1 MTYRPAK
8 NYPLDLYYLMDLTWT
23 MRDDRDMLE
32 RMANKIAHKIYSL
45 TQNYRIGFGSFAD
58 KTVMPFALMADKYQR
73 NPCAPEQ
80 AECGPGYGF
89 RHRLNF
95 TTDMGAF
102 IAKVN
107 SSEITA
113 NLDNIEGGL
122 DALMQIMVCGER
134 IGWEERTRKIIVLAT
149 DSKMHLAGE
158 GKLAGIVR
166 RNDAKCRLEEDGE
179 YSGTLDYDY
188 PSLEQ
193 IYRVLTRNK
202 MNVIFAV
209 TSDQVHHYDMVHQL
223 LKEISSVGIL
233 KMDSSNVIQLIE
245 KGYQEFL
252 KRVHFVDDAPE
263 NVRVE
268 YWTDCG
274 GLYAELRQ
282 LDRCDNIETGKSYD
296 FYVNVTVLE
305 GLATATVTEGS
316 AKGRAKREDN
326 GKYVSEKLS
335 N

>member
-305 GLATATVTEGS
+305 GVAAATVTEGS
-316 AKGRAKREDN
+316 AKGRAKREEN

>member
-32 RMANKIAHKIYSL
+32 RMANKISNKIFSL
-45 TQNYRIGFGSFAD
+45 TENYRIGFGSFAD
-58 KTVMPFALMADKYQR
+58 KTVMPFALMADKYQK
-73 NPCAPEQ
+73 NPCAPEH
-80 AECGPGYGF
+80 AVCEPGYGF

-95 TTDMGAF
+95 TKNMTSF
-102 IAKVN
+102 IAQVR

-122 DALMQIMVCGER
+122 DALMQIMVCGDR
-134 IGWEERTRKIIVLAT
+134 VGWEEHTRKIIVLAT

-166 RNDAKCRLEEDGE
+166 SNDGHCHLDETGE
-179 YSGTLDYDY
+179 YNANLEFDY

-209 TSDQVHHYDMVHQL
+209 TSDQVQHYDNIHQL

-233 KMDSSNVIQLIE
+233 KMDSSNIISVRYTIFLI
-245 KGYQEFL
+245 
-252 KRVHFVDDAPE
+252 
-263 NVRVE
+263 
-268 YWTDCG
+268 
-274 GLYAELRQ
+274 
-282 LDRCDNIETGKSYD
+282 I
-296 FYVNVTVLE
+296 
-305 GLATATVTEGS
+305 
-316 AKGRAKREDN
+316 
-326 GKYVSEKLS
+326 
-335 N
+335 